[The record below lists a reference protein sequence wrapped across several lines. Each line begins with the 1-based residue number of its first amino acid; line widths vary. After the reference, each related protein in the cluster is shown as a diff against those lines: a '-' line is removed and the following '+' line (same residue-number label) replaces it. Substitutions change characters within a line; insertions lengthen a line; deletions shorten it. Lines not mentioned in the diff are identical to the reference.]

1 MKKNTDC
8 GMLMKQICDKLE
20 QLSNNELRSR
30 DLTLSQI
37 RYLSYLAEN
46 QNRGVE
52 LKKLE
57 SFFGVTQPTV
67 AGITNR
73 LEKKNLVKMEVSPKN
88 GRAKIAKITKE
99 GLFLYEEAQ
108 QRESQIEKNLLANI
122 SKNDQEKLK
131 ELLLV
136 VFDNIKTF

>member
-46 QNRGVE
+46 QSRGVE
-52 LKKLE
+52 LKKIE

-67 AGITNR
+67 AGIMNR
-73 LEKKNLVKMEVSPKN
+73 LEKKNLVKTEVSPKN
-88 GRAKIAKITKE
+88 VRAKIAKITKE
-99 GLFLYEEAQ
+99 GLFLYEETQ
-108 QRESQIEKNLLANI
+108 QKESQIEKNLLANI

-136 VFDNIKTF
+136 VFDNIKNI